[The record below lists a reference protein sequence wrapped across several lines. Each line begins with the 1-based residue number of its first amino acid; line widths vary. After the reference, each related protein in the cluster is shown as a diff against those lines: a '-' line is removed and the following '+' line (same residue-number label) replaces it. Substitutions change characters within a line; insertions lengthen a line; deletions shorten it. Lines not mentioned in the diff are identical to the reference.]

1 MGSLLLGTPMLDF
14 HQLHDQFRDF
24 SAYHVEDGERR
35 ASRLDR
41 ACEALKGCAD
51 DWESVRDRVERDK
64 PRALTARLL
73 DEPPEHCGPACD
85 RPLAVT
91 VVATDGSQ
99 IYPDRHVE
107 PACYLLNVSRIAFHY
122 GTLEPP
128 VMLAEPRL
136 RYREADLELLRS
148 ADDLDPEH
156 QMLDLNAEVV
166 SAFRDEMELELLFD
180 TALTERQSARPI
192 LAMADGTLI
201 RWMIRGMKQRKLED
215 QLVARYVEV
224 LERFRQARIPI
235 CSYVSMPGNAELV
248 NLLRF
253 YNDETDETGED
264 ETLRGLLD
272 RDLCARCLDVGER
285 SAVFGSDSHVLK
297 DYGAEL
303 RICYFY
309 VRTEQEV
316 GRVELPRWVAAD
328 AKLLD
333 LVHAVVLD
341 QAQKG
346 GGYPIVLQEA
356 HERAVVRAPEKALFY
371 QILEREL
378 QRQGLSGYA
387 TSGKALS
394 KRAPRV

>member
-1 MGSLLLGTPMLDF
+1 MLDF
-14 HQLHDQFRDF
+14 HRLHDQFRDF
-24 SAYHVEDGERR
+24 SAYHVEDGQRR
-35 ASRLDR
+35 RSRLER
-41 ACEALKGCAD
+41 ACAALKGCASE
-51 DWESVRDRVERDK
+51 WEQVRDAVERAK
-64 PRALTARLL
+64 PRTLTARLL
-73 DEPPEHCGPACD
+73 DESPDHCGPACD

-107 PACYLLNVSRIAFHY
+107 PACYLLNVSRIAFQY

-128 VMLAEPRL
+128 VMTAEPRL
-136 RYREADLELLRS
+136 RYREQDLALLQDS
-148 ADDLDPEH
+148 GDLDPAH
-156 QMLDLNAEVV
+156 QMLDLTAEVV
-166 SAFRDEMELELLFD
+166 SAFRDEMELELLFE
-180 TALTERQSARPI
+180 TAELERRSARPI
-192 LAMADGTLI
+192 LALADGTLI
-201 RWMIRGMKQRKLED
+201 RWMIRGMKQRTLED
-215 QLVARYVEV
+215 LLVARYVEV
-224 LERFRQARIPI
+224 LERFRQARIPV

-253 YNDETDETGED
+253 HLEED
-264 ETLRGLLD
+264 EHIAEEDSLRGLLD
-272 RDLCARCLDVGER
+272 RDLCTRCLEVGER

-328 AKLLD
+328 PELLA

-341 QAQKG
+341 QAEKG
-346 GGYPIVLQEA
+346 GGYPIILQEA

-378 QRQGLSGYA
+378 QRRGLTGYA

-394 KRAPRV
+394 KRSPRV

>member
-1 MGSLLLGTPMLDF
+1 MLDF
-14 HQLHDQFRDF
+14 HRLHDQFRDF
-24 SAYHVEDGERR
+24 SAYHVEDGQRR
-35 ASRLDR
+35 ASRLER
-41 ACEALKGCAD
+41 ACDALKGCAEN
-51 DWESVRDRVERDK
+51 WEQVRDEVERAK

-73 DEPPEHCGPACD
+73 DESPEHCGPACD

-128 VMLAEPRL
+128 VMVAEPQL
-136 RYREADLELLRS
+136 RYREADLQLLRS
-148 ADDLDPEH
+148 DDGLAPEH

-166 SAFRDEMELELLFD
+166 SAFRDEMELELLFE
-180 TALTERQSARPI
+180 TAEAERQSARPI

-215 QLVARYVEV
+215 KLVARYVEV
-224 LERFRQARIPI
+224 LERFRQARIPV
-235 CSYVSMPGNAELV
+235 CSYVSMPGNAEFV

-253 YNDETDETGED
+253 HLGEDEFTDED

-272 RDLCARCLDVGER
+272 RDLCAECLAVGER

-297 DYGAEL
+297 DYGADL

-309 VRTEQEV
+309 VRTEHEV
-316 GRVELPRWVAAD
+316 GRVEVPRWVASAPE
-328 AKLLD
+328 LLD

-341 QAQKG
+341 QASKG
-346 GGYPIVLQEA
+346 GGYPIILQEA
-356 HERAVVRAPEKALFY
+356 HERAVVRAPEKSLFY

-378 QRQGLSGYA
+378 QRQGLTGYA

>member
-1 MGSLLLGTPMLDF
+1 MLDF
-14 HQLHDQFRDF
+14 HRLHDQFRDF
-24 SAYHVEDGERR
+24 SAYHVEDGHRR
-35 ASRLDR
+35 VGRLDR
-41 ACEALKGCAD
+41 ACTALKGCSD
-51 DWESVRDRVERDK
+51 DWEGVRDEVERAK

-73 DEPPEHCGPACD
+73 DESPDHCGPACD

-128 VMLAEPRL
+128 VMMAEPRL
-136 RYREADLELLRS
+136 RYREADLEQLRDQ
-148 ADDLDPEH
+148 DDLDPAH
-156 QMLDLNAEVV
+156 QMLDLTAEVV
-166 SAFRDEMELELLFD
+166 SAFRDEMELELLFE
-180 TALTERQSARPI
+180 TAEMERQSARPI

-201 RWMIRGMKQRKLED
+201 RWMIRGMKQRALED
-215 QLVARYVEV
+215 KLVARYVEV
-224 LERFRQARIPI
+224 LERFRRARIPV

-253 YNDETDETGED
+253 HLNEPEDIADD

-272 RDLCARCLDVGER
+272 RDLCTRCLAVGER

-297 DYGAEL
+297 EYGAEL

-328 AKLLD
+328 PELLD

-341 QAQKG
+341 QAEKG
-346 GGYPIVLQEA
+346 GGYPIILQEA

-378 QRQGLSGYA
+378 QRKGLTGYA